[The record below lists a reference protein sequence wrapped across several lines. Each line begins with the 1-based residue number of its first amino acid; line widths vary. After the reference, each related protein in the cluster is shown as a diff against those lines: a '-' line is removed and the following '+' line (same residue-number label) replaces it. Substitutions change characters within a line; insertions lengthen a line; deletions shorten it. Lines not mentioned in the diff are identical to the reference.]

1 MSDLKCARALIKAAD
16 SDLRALQGMSDPQV
30 FSNEIVGLH
39 AQQAA
44 EKLLKA
50 WLALLGFTF
59 PLTHDLDALLDIL
72 GGNEPDAEKY
82 RGLVALTPFA
92 LRCRYESV
100 GEEMGALDRGELV
113 EDLRSLG
120 ERVRS
125 VLRDIE
131 DSL

>member
-1 MSDLKCARALIKAAD
+1 MSDRKCARALIKATE

-30 FSNEIVGLH
+30 FSDEIVGFH

-59 PLTHDLDALLDIL
+59 PLTHDLDALLDVL

-82 RGLVALTPFA
+82 RGLVALNPFA
-92 LRCRYESV
+92 VQFRYESV
-100 GEEMGALDRGELV
+100 GAEMVSLDRDELI

-131 DSL
+131 GSR